1 MKKILFVH
9 QGETIAYL
17 IDRVENTKDHDIY
30 INIDANLDLF
40 ADVTNLKLLKREI
53 SFLGKTIT
61 IISKDKDILDFAE
74 SLGFNVEDEQSD
86 EREVSHIKEI
96 TGDLMDNRK
105 EEENSSTHF
114 LEEHHK
120 EQVID
125 KINKP
130 EFLQNENNNQEY
142 QSTEQETQGSIENL
156 YESKGDDKNDKVDS
170 FFERSMK
177 ERSSDVES
185 SIFKKRDN
193 LKNTSEEK
201 KFNINPK
208 KVFLDNK
215 KITYITAV
223 VLVFLILGSVYIFR
237 SKATL
242 NIAIK
247 KETLDFTFPV
257 TADANISEI
266 NITESRIPGQ
276 IIKLEN
282 EVSGEFKA
290 TGASEGATKASGKL
304 TIYNEYGSESQ
315 SLVANTRF
323 QTDDGKIFRIQKRVT
338 VPGAKMNGKKVE
350 SPGILEVEVL
360 ADEPGSEYNIGPANF
375 KIPGFEGTSKYDGFY
390 AKSSKAMEGGS
401 FGEKRAISESDLK
414 KAKENLVNKLKK
426 SRDSFVKS
434 SIPNNLVFLDTGI
447 EEEFGELDSPK
458 EGSAADTFTAKLK
471 VSYNVIAFDQ
481 KDINTLT
488 EESLALRL
496 KEERKTYPD
505 TKTISYEDGVFNLDK
520 SSFGFSVRA
529 SEVVGGNLNPEEL
542 KKDLSGKGEIE
553 IRKIL
558 TANDAIETA
567 EITLWPFWSTKAPA
581 DSEMIKVIIKE

>member
-17 IDRVENTKDHDIY
+17 IDRVENSKDTDIY
-30 INIDANLDLF
+30 LNIDANLDLF
-40 ADVTNLKLLKREI
+40 SDVTNLKLLKREI
-53 SFLGKTIT
+53 GFLGKNIT
-61 IISKDKDILDFAE
+61 IISKDKDVLTFAD
-74 SLGFNVEDEQSD
+74 SLGFNTQEDQGETG
-86 EREVSHIKEI
+86 EAAHIKEI
-96 TGDLMDNRK
+96 TEEITDGQK
-105 EEENSSTHF
+105 EDGSSMHF
-114 LEEHHK
+114 LEEDSTEPAVNK
-120 EQVID
+120 ID
-125 KINKP
+125 RP
-130 EFLQNENNNQEY
+130 EFLQNNNQRYHEA
-142 QSTEQETQGSIENL
+142 EQNNQGSVENL
-156 YESKGDDKNDKVDS
+156 YDGEDSDKDDRVDS
-170 FFERSMK
+170 FFEK
-177 ERSSDVES
+177 TIKGRSSDVES
-185 SIFKKRDN
+185 SIFEKRSDS
-193 LKNTSEEK
+193 KESPKER

-208 KVFLDNK
+208 KVFFNNK
-215 KITYITAV
+215 KITYISVALLAF
-223 VLVFLILGSVYIFR
+223 LVLGSFYVFR

-242 NIAIK
+242 DIATK

-266 NITESRIPGQ
+266 SVTESKIPGQ

-304 TIYNEYGSESQ
+304 TIYNEYSGESQ

-323 QTDDGKIFRIQKRVT
+323 QTSDGKVFRIQKRVT

-360 ADEPGSEYNIGPANF
+360 ADKPGSEYNIGPADF

-390 AKSSKAMEGGS
+390 AKSSSAMEGGS

-414 KAKENLVNKLKK
+414 KAKEALLDKLKK
-426 SRDSFVKS
+426 SRSDFIKAN
-434 SIPNNLVFLDTGI
+434 IPNNLVFLDSGI
-447 EEEFGELDSPK
+447 EEEFGELESPK
-458 EGSAADTFTAKLK
+458 EGSAADGFTAKLK
-471 VSYNVIAFDQ
+471 ASYNVIAFDQ
-481 KDINTLT
+481 KDVDSLIEENLT
-488 EESLALRL
+488 LRL
-496 KEERKTYPD
+496 KGDRKTYPD
-505 TKTISYEDGVFNLDK
+505 TKTISYEEGVFNLDK

-529 SEVVGGNLNPEEL
+529 SEVVGGDLDIEKL

-567 EITLWPFWSTKAPA
+567 EITLWPFWSTKAPT
-581 DSEMIKVIIKE
+581 DPEMIKVIIKE